1 MKKRTVRQYTRA
13 GKFIAEYDSIRAAAM
28 LTGMPHSSISSACS
42 GIYTMAGN
50 CIWRYAD
57 EVANGSENENI
68 QGLRSFMDVFPEMAK
83 DWSPENSFGPD
94 EVAPHSRKKV
104 LWICR
109 KGHPDYWMTL
119 VHRAAGSGC
128 PICGRLRLRKK
139 VSQYSKSGKKIKDY
153 ASAIEA
159 AEEIGIS
166 PVGIGTACREKKRV
180 TANYYWRFTDEVSD
194 NAKDEIPPGLP
205 KSFLSEHPDLAKDWS
220 PENPARPDE
229 VLPTACVKVL
239 WICPAGHPD
248 YWMMP
253 KDRAWGRGCPVCA
266 RLRKQAYYK
275 KISKPVYQMKWNG
288 QIIAEY
294 PSISAASRETEILH
308 STISLACNGKCQTA
322 GGFRWCFAPK
332 DEEDL

>member
-83 DWSPENSFGPD
+83 DWSPENP
-94 EVAPHSRKKV
+94 
-104 LWICR
+104 
-109 KGHPDYWMTL
+109 
-119 VHRAAGSGC
+119 AG
-128 PICGRLRLRKK
+128 
-139 VSQYSKSGKKIKDY
+139 
-153 ASAIEA
+153 
-159 AEEIGIS
+159 
-166 PVGIGTACREKKRV
+166 
-180 TANYYWRFTDEVSD
+180 
-194 NAKDEIPPGLP
+194 
-205 KSFLSEHPDLAKDWS
+205 
-220 PENPARPDE
+220 PDE